1 MTRVGKAVLGIACGF
16 AYLVLAGGPALAE
29 TGQQDRA
36 AYLELFEAE
45 GLSEQIFDEV
55 LLWGEGMHLL
65 GRCHKHLRADQIDHW
80 KTWWNDSVL
89 VDTSIG
95 REVIHEGLK
104 EFDLGVAR
112 DVSEP
117 LGEMQCTAV
126 VLDWF
131 REMEQAAEA
140 ERVP

>member
-55 LLWGEGMHLL
+55 LL
-65 GRCHKHLRADQIDHW
+65 
-80 KTWWNDSVL
+80 
-89 VDTSIG
+89 
-95 REVIHEGLK
+95 
-104 EFDLGVAR
+104 
-112 DVSEP
+112 
-117 LGEMQCTAV
+117 
-126 VLDWF
+126 
-131 REMEQAAEA
+131 
-140 ERVP
+140 